1 MNIFT
6 VLVAVILYLWLPLS
20 IIAAVIAVAVLLAWS
35 AVRSPRDTQSEPL
48 RSARRATVA
57 VSRLG
62 LAAALA
68 VVRLATGFWRA
79 TRRGAASLPVALKSL
94 TVEPPSGGAFND
106 SRDVWPMP
114 RDD

>member
-6 VLVAVILYLWLPLS
+6 VLAAVFLYLWLPLS
-20 IIAAVIAVAVLLAWS
+20 IAAAVIAVAVLLAWS
-35 AVRSPRDTQSEPL
+35 AVRSPRDTQSEQL

-57 VSRLG
+57 AG

-79 TRRGAASLPVALKSL
+79 IRRGVASLPVALRSL
-94 TVEPPSGGAFND
+94 TVEPPPGGAFND